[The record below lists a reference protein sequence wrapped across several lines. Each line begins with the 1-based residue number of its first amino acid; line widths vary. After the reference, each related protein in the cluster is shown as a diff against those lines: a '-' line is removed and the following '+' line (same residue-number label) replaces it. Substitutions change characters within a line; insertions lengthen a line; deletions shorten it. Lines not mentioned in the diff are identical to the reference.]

1 MSIAYT
7 EVKPLCG
14 EKKKK
19 KRIFREYLYS
29 LEVFNLEIFK
39 FQILYLHPC
48 THEELSEQTC
58 SHWKILTDR
67 KCMVRL
73 EMNEKGRKLIR
84 KEKTSGI
91 VGKTTFKFDLWEI
104 TQKKNT
110 QLVDI

>member
-1 MSIAYT
+1 
-7 EVKPLCG
+7 
-14 EKKKK
+14 
-19 KRIFREYLYS
+19 
-29 LEVFNLEIFK
+29 
-39 FQILYLHPC
+39 
-48 THEELSEQTC
+48 
-58 SHWKILTDR
+58 
-67 KCMVRL
+67 MVRL